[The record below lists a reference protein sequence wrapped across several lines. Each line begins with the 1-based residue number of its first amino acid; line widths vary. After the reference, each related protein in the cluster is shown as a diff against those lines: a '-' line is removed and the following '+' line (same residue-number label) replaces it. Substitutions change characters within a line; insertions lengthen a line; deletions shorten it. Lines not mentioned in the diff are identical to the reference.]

1 MFARRN
7 EFEIPPNTEYGV
19 DMVDKLAD
27 PKTLFNYED
36 VHIYLRGRE
45 KTMQVSETEFKV
57 GIFSWH
63 LVESGPEHENSK
75 MWPTVFKGV
84 IAMVFVAALDDWDI
98 INSED
103 PKMRTRYDLTLNLEA
118 SICYHE
124 NFIASVIN
132 SYFRMQ
138 ISLDLFEGMVN
149 HDLFKERPWVLLLN
163 KRDLFKEKLQEH
175 DLAKTFPDYKGGDDF
190 DAAVD
195 FIKGQYLARIHREP
209 KDLDSRVLCALDTEE
224 TNSVFEEALEYVFKK
239 CSDLM

>member
-1 MFARRN
+1 MSVGIQQVFARRN

-27 PKTLFNYED
+27 PKSLFNYED

-63 LVESGPEHENSK
+63 LVESGPEHENVK

-103 PKMRTRYDLTLNLEA
+103 PKMRTRYDL
-118 SICYHE
+118 
-124 NFIASVIN
+124 
-132 SYFRMQ
+132 
-138 ISLDLFEGMVN
+138 
-149 HDLFKERPWVLLLN
+149 
-163 KRDLFKEKLQEH
+163 
-175 DLAKTFPDYKGGDDF
+175 
-190 DAAVD
+190 
-195 FIKGQYLARIHREP
+195 
-209 KDLDSRVLCALDTEE
+209 
-224 TNSVFEEALEYVFKK
+224 KK
-239 CSDLM
+239 

>member
-1 MFARRN
+1 VFARRN

-63 LVESGPEHENSK
+63 LVESGPEHENKK

-103 PKMRTRYDLTLNLEA
+103 PKMRTR
-118 SICYHE
+118 
-124 NFIASVIN
+124 
-132 SYFRMQ
+132 MQ

-149 HDLFKERPWVLLLN
+149 HELFKDRPWVLLLN
-163 KRDLFKEKLQEH
+163 KRDLLKNKLQEH
-175 DLAKTFPDYKGGDDF
+175 DLAKTFPEYKGGDDF

-195 FIKGQYLARIHREP
+195 FIKSQYLARIHKDP
-209 KDLDSRVLCALDTEE
+209 KELDSHMLCALETEE
-224 TNSVFEEALEYVFKK
+224 TNSVFEEALEFVFKK
-239 CSDLM
+239 CSDL